1 MTEAT
6 PRRGLPD
13 WVQKHVDEYLATDGE
28 KGHEFQGVPAL
39 LLTTTGR
46 RSGQPLQLPLIYGE
60 DGGRYLVVASR
71 GGSADHP
78 DWYKN
83 LVAEPDVQVQVKAD
97 RFSARART
105 ASDAEKP
112 ALWELMAKIWP
123 AYNEYQTKTERPI
136 PVVILER
143 A

>member
-1 MTEAT
+1 MSEART
-6 PRRGLPD
+6 RRELPG
-13 WVQKHVDEYLATDGE
+13 WVKKHVEEYLSTDGE
-28 KGHEFQGVPAL
+28 KGHDFQGVPAL

-46 RSGQPLQLPLIYGE
+46 RSGQPLQLPLIYGQAG
-60 DGGRYLVVASR
+60 DRYLVVASR
-71 GGSADHP
+71 GGTPDHP

-83 LVAEPDVQVQVKAD
+83 LVANAKVEVQVKAD
-97 RFSARART
+97 RFSAQART
-105 ASDAEKP
+105 ATESEKP

-123 AYNEYQTKTERPI
+123 AYNEYQTKTDRSI